1 MINTYTLSFL
11 KNKIMA
17 NYTNVGDITNK
28 YVDLFEKYNIKINI
42 RNDNFFIKNIRFVQ
56 SDYLSVL
63 KNLRDVGYKL
73 GYTQQKDLEEKLNCF
88 DWWLS
93 THQTNKER
101 FLRDISLNNIRCLM
115 TSNGLVYYTNNVS
128 LDNHKPNIENDN
140 DNVAEVTAPDYDFY
154 AIIEKFYN
162 IERFDN
168 KLINLFYKLFNR
180 NVTNDYDK
188 LITFYLE
195 SYKEGLLDYIKHNDQ
210 KVKTLNVCW
219 TKNEFVIYNDLYDV
233 KIDSLFLNF
242 YI

>member
-1 MINTYTLSFL
+1 
-11 KNKIMA
+11 
-17 NYTNVGDITNK
+17 
-28 YVDLFEKYNIKINI
+28 
-42 RNDNFFIKNIRFVQ
+42 
-56 SDYLSVL
+56 
-63 KNLRDVGYKL
+63 
-73 GYTQQKDLEEKLNCF
+73 
-88 DWWLS
+88 
-93 THQTNKER
+93 
-101 FLRDISLNNIRCLM
+101 M